1 MKITKIRICNFRS
14 IKNQT
19 IDSIGS
25 SLILIGKNNAG
36 KSAVINALRVFFGDL
51 ALSEQDFR
59 IGADE
64 ITIEI
69 TFSISDHYLVKFA
82 GDSKLGLSKIPSNVG
97 EFESVKIDTNWKE
110 NTFSQFKVQRDTILG
125 QEVEF
130 DEPNEQYQNLYDLW
144 EKAFIERHIEK
155 DKEIRISLTVEK
167 NILKNHYTVKDKEE
181 KDIINLFPKIAFV
194 DDDRNFVEEEN
205 GKARSLTN
213 RLFFS
218 TFTNAIQETSEEE
231 DMSCSHCQNQNCE
244 EQCINIILGKDI
256 NILSIPEI
264 EKLLNYKTKCA
275 LSCDIDLISDYFQ
288 DNYRSDYKISIDPKT
303 SIDKAFS
310 LSTKLYDPILKT
322 NIDLSNVGAGLRS
335 IYVLSLLQA
344 FQDRMTSSTIFLV
357 EEPEL
362 YLHPELQKK
371 MAKTLYG
378 ISEQSQ
384 IVFSTHSPI
393 MLSQFETNNIRK
405 VSISYN
411 EYETQITKTNLDDV
425 LEEIG
430 YATQDIILKD
440 FVLIVEGKDDV
451 EAYKAIIERFY
462 EIDFSKI
469 CIIDAKSCLSIGTY
483 ATLRFLNNTTF
494 KDSYAVIRDSDTM
507 EYDDAEAKIN
517 NQMCENI
524 GKDSVS
530 NLSDH
535 IYITKYSSVEGLLI
549 NPKYFISNK
558 LFKSHEAMKKS
569 ITSRLEDDREKH
581 IHYFK
586 EQNKKKT
593 ARITDFEAKYDE
605 MAKSPMENIEW
616 LKHNLRG
623 HNLFGY
629 FNATKLSFQDIV
641 NATEPSVF
649 QDFIGFLDKHKYF
662 EERKRTETQ

>member
-1 MKITKIRICNFRS
+1 MKITKIRIYNFRS

-36 KSAVINALRVFFGDL
+36 KSAVINALRVFFCDL
-51 ALSEQDFR
+51 SISEQDFR

-64 ITIEI
+64 IKIDVS
-69 TFSISDHYLVKFA
+69 FSFSNDYLANFA
-82 GDSKLGLSKIPSNVG
+82 GDSKLGLSKIPSNAS
-97 EFESVKIDTNWKE
+97 EFESIKIDTNWKE
-110 NTFSQFKVQRDTILG
+110 NTFSQFKVKRDVILG
-125 QEVEF
+125 QGVEF

-144 EKAFIERHIEK
+144 EKAFIERYIEN
-155 DKEIRISLTVEK
+155 DKKIEILLTINK
-167 NILKNHYTVKDKEE
+167 NILKNRYMVKDKEE
-181 KDIINLFPKIAFV
+181 KDIVNLFPKIAFV

-218 TFTNAIQETSEEE
+218 TFANTILETSAEEG
-231 DMSCSHCQNQNCE
+231 MTCSHCQNQNCN
-244 EQCINIILGKDI
+244 EQCIDIILGK
-256 NILSIPEI
+256 NIDVLTIPEI
-264 EKLLNYKTKCA
+264 EKLLNYKTKRA
-275 LSCDIDLISDYFQ
+275 LSSDIDSISAYFQ

-303 SIDKAFS
+303 SLDKAFS

-344 FQDRMTSSTIFLV
+344 FQDKMTSSTIFLI

-371 MAKTLYG
+371 MARTLYG

-384 IVFSTHSPI
+384 IMFSTHSPI
-393 MLSQFETNNIRK
+393 MLSQFETKNIRK
-405 VSISYN
+405 VSISCT
-411 EYETQITKTNLDDV
+411 EYETQITNTTLDDV
-425 LEEIG
+425 LSEIG

-483 ATLRFLNNTTF
+483 ATLRFLNNTTL

-507 EYDDAEAKIN
+507 EHNDAKTKIN
-517 NQMCENI
+517 NQMSENI
-524 GKDSVS
+524 GKDSIS
-530 NLSDH
+530 NLNDH

-549 NPKYFISNK
+549 NPEYFIFNK
-558 LFKSHEAMKKS
+558 LFGSHEAMERS

-581 IHYFK
+581 INYFK
-586 EQNKKKT
+586 DQNKKKT
-593 ARITDFEAKYDE
+593 DRISDYEAKYDE

-629 FNATKLSFQDIV
+629 FNAAKLSFQDIV
-641 NATEPSVF
+641 NATESPVF
-649 QDFIGFLDKHKYF
+649 EDFLEFLDKHEYF
-662 EERKRTETQ
+662 KARKRT